1 MRTGPYPLARP
12 AIRPGTYQARRH
24 AAALRGGAGGG
35 GRVGRRPGPAARG
48 PPGMGGDRGRPRAAA
63 RPPGAGG
70 GGRPGRGGAIADTV
84 AVAAGGGR
92 LGGNRGPDPRFRAG
106 HAGHRMTAGGDLP
119 ERVLVV
125 RCPGWPDAGWEPGQA
140 GDGAAPGGEAVR
152 DTGPEAP
159 EFVQVVSV
167 VEGFCPRVEVLH
179 PGACAIGVRGPARYF
194 GGEGALAAKIIDAV
208 AGGGVACRV
217 GIADGLFAARLA
229 AEHSPPA
236 WDARPVPTASP
247 AHPGA
252 ATLVPPG
259 RARAFLAPLPVGV
272 LDGPGAADL
281 AGLLPRL
288 GIGTLGEFASLPTA
302 DVANRFGVAGVIAHR
317 LARGL
322 DPRPLAPRPP
332 AADLSVSAEFDPPA
346 RQAEPVVFAAKA
358 LAERMHN
365 GLAARGL
372 ACVRVQVQAVW
383 EDGRQITR
391 LWRHD
396 GLLSALA
403 VAERVRWQ
411 LTAWQ
416 PGPAPPVSP
425 LPAPPAAGQP
435 TAVPPRRTAERTA
448 DSYPGGIALLRLNPD
463 QLVRDQ
469 GRQLGLWGDA
479 VVTDRVARAAVRVQ
493 AMLGHDAVTRPV
505 LAGGRSPDEQVTLV
519 PYGGGHDR
527 TLPPGGPGRTGEPWP
542 GRIPPPSPATVYP
555 APQPAR
561 IADDSGAAVAV
572 SGRGVVSAPPARISA
587 DGAPWLAVTAWAG
600 PWPVTERWW
609 HPHAARRRARFQLV
623 TEDGAAWLV
632 AVQEGR
638 WLIEARYD

>member
-1 MRTGPYPLARP
+1 
-12 AIRPGTYQARRH
+12 
-24 AAALRGGAGGG
+24 
-35 GRVGRRPGPAARG
+35 
-48 PPGMGGDRGRPRAAA
+48 
-63 RPPGAGG
+63 
-70 GGRPGRGGAIADTV
+70 
-84 AVAAGGGR
+84 
-92 LGGNRGPDPRFRAG
+92 
-106 HAGHRMTAGGDLP
+106 MTAGGGLP

-125 RCPGWPDAGWEPGQA
+125 WCPGWPEAGQEAGTAGDDAGPG
-140 GDGAAPGGEAVR
+140 GGAAPA
-152 DTGPEAP
+152 TGRRAP
-159 EFVQVVSV
+159 DFGPVVSV
-167 VEGFCPRVEVLH
+167 VEGFCPRVEVLR

-229 AEHSPPA
+229 AEHAPPA

-259 RARAFLAPLPVGV
+259 RARAFLAPFPAGV
-272 LDGPGAADL
+272 LDGPDAADL

-288 GIGTLGEFASLPTA
+288 GIGTLGEFASLPAA

-346 RQAEPVVFAAKA
+346 RQAEPVVFAAKP

-383 EDGRQITR
+383 EDGREITR

-411 LTAWQ
+411 LAAWPPGQ
-416 PGPAPPVSP
+416 PGPAP
-425 LPAPPAAGQP
+425 LPAPSAAGRPAAAQIPAPGE
-435 TAVPPRRTAERTA
+435 AAERAA
-448 DSYPGGIALLRLNPD
+448 DSYPGGIALLRLTPD

-493 AMLGHDAVTRPV
+493 AMLGHGAVTRPV
-505 LAGGRSPDEQVTLV
+505 LAGGRSPGEQVTLV
-519 PYGGGHDR
+519 PYGGRSDR
-527 TLPPGGPGRTGEPWP
+527 MPPGRPGRAGEPGGPDRPGRAGEPWP

-555 APQPAR
+555 SPLPAR
-561 IADDSGAAVAV
+561 IADGSGATVAV
-572 SGRGVVSAPPARISA
+572 SGRGLVSAPPARMSA

-609 HPHAARRRARFQLV
+609 RPRAARRRARFQLV
-623 TEDGAAWLV
+623 TEDGTAWLV
-632 AVQEGR
+632 AVQEGS

>member
-1 MRTGPYPLARP
+1 
-12 AIRPGTYQARRH
+12 
-24 AAALRGGAGGG
+24 
-35 GRVGRRPGPAARG
+35 
-48 PPGMGGDRGRPRAAA
+48 
-63 RPPGAGG
+63 
-70 GGRPGRGGAIADTV
+70 
-84 AVAAGGGR
+84 
-92 LGGNRGPDPRFRAG
+92 
-106 HAGHRMTAGGDLP
+106 
-119 ERVLVV
+119 
-125 RCPGWPDAGWEPGQA
+125 
-140 GDGAAPGGEAVR
+140 
-152 DTGPEAP
+152 
-159 EFVQVVSV
+159 
-167 VEGFCPRVEVLH
+167 VEVLR

-208 AGGGVACRV
+208 AGGGGACRV

-229 AEHSPPA
+229 AEHARPA
-236 WDARPVPTASP
+236 RHDQDTRPARHGQDARPAPTVAPVSP
-247 AHPGA
+247 AHSGA
-252 ATLVPPG
+252 AALVAPG
-259 RARAFLAPLPVGV
+259 RARAFLAPFPVSV

-281 AGLLPRL
+281 AALLPRL
-288 GIGTLGEFASLPTA
+288 GIGTLGEFASLPAA
-302 DVANRFGVAGVIAHR
+302 DVVNRFGVPGVIAHR
-317 LARGL
+317 LAHGL

-332 AADLSVSAEFDPPA
+332 SADLSVSAEFDPPA
-346 RQAEPVVFAAKA
+346 RLAEPVVFAAKA
-358 LAERMHN
+358 LAERMHD
-365 GLAARGL
+365 GLAAGGL

-411 LTAWQ
+411 L
-416 PGPAPPVSP
+416 
-425 LPAPPAAGQP
+425 AAGQ
-435 TAVPPRRTAERTA
+435 TAQSRPSPVPAPSVADEPSAVQIPAPRGAAERTA
-448 DSYPGGIALLRLNPD
+448 DGYPGGIALLRLTPD

-519 PYGGGHDR
+519 PYGGGGGR
-527 TLPPGGPGRTGEPWP
+527 LLPPARPGRADEPGGPDGPGRAGEPWP

-555 APQPAR
+555 SPLPAR
-561 IADDSGAAVAV
+561 IADGSGATVAV
-572 SGRGVVSAPPARISA
+572 SGRGLVSAPPARMSA

-609 HPHAARRRARFQLV
+609 HPGATRRRARFQLV

-632 AVQEGR
+632 AVQEGS

>member
-1 MRTGPYPLARP
+1 
-12 AIRPGTYQARRH
+12 
-24 AAALRGGAGGG
+24 
-35 GRVGRRPGPAARG
+35 
-48 PPGMGGDRGRPRAAA
+48 
-63 RPPGAGG
+63 
-70 GGRPGRGGAIADTV
+70 
-84 AVAAGGGR
+84 
-92 LGGNRGPDPRFRAG
+92 
-106 HAGHRMTAGGDLP
+106 MTAGEGPP
-119 ERVLVV
+119 ERVLAVW
-125 RCPGWPDAGWEPGQA
+125 CPGWPGAGQQA
-140 GDGAAPGGEAVR
+140 HR
-152 DTGPEAP
+152 AP
-159 EFVQVVSV
+159 EFGQVVSV
-167 VEGFCPRVEVLH
+167 VEGFCPRVEVLR

-194 GGEGALAAKIIDAV
+194 GGEGALTAKIIDAV
-208 AGGGVACRV
+208 AGVGIACRV
-217 GIADGLFAARLA
+217 GIADGLFAACLA
-229 AEHSPPA
+229 AEHPSPAAP
-236 WDARPVPTASP
+236 PVFP

-252 ATLVPPG
+252 ATLVAPG
-259 RARAFLAPLPVGV
+259 RARAFLAPFPVSV
-272 LDGPGAADL
+272 LDSPGDADL

-288 GIGTLGEFASLPTA
+288 GIRTLGEFASLPAA
-302 DVANRFGVAGVIAHR
+302 DVANRFGAPGVIAHR

-332 AADLSVSAEFDPPA
+332 PADLSVSVEFDPPA
-346 RQAEPVVFAAKA
+346 RQDEPVVFAAKA
-358 LAERMHN
+358 LAERMHD
-365 GLAARGL
+365 GLAAGGL

-383 EDGRQITR
+383 EDGREITR

-411 LTAWQ
+411 LAA
-416 PGPAPPVSP
+416 G
-425 LPAPPAAGQP
+425 PPAQP
-435 TAVPPRRTAERTA
+435 RPSPVPARAA
-448 DSYPGGIALLRLNPD
+448 DGCPGGITLLRLAPD

-527 TLPPGGPGRTGEPWP
+527 TPPGRAGEPWP

-555 APQPAR
+555 APLPAR
-561 IADDSGAAVAV
+561 IADASGVTVAV
-572 SGRGVVSAPPARISA
+572 SGRGVVSAPPARMSA
-587 DGAPWLAVTAWAG
+587 DGAPWLTVTAWAG

-609 HPHAARRRARFQLV
+609 QPHAARRRARFQLV

-632 AVQEGR
+632 AVQEGS

>member
-1 MRTGPYPLARP
+1 
-12 AIRPGTYQARRH
+12 
-24 AAALRGGAGGG
+24 
-35 GRVGRRPGPAARG
+35 
-48 PPGMGGDRGRPRAAA
+48 
-63 RPPGAGG
+63 
-70 GGRPGRGGAIADTV
+70 
-84 AVAAGGGR
+84 
-92 LGGNRGPDPRFRAG
+92 
-106 HAGHRMTAGGDLP
+106 MTAGGGWP

-125 RCPGWPDAGWEPGQA
+125 WCPGWPEAGQETGTAGDDAGP
-140 GDGAAPGGEAVR
+140 DGRAAPGAGKR
-152 DTGPEAP
+152 AP
-159 EFVQVVSV
+159 EFGPVVSV
-167 VEGFCPRVEVLH
+167 VEEFCPRVEVLR

-229 AEHSPPA
+229 AEHAPPA
-236 WDARPVPTASP
+236 WRDRDARPAPAASP
-247 AHPGA
+247 VHPGA
-252 ATLVPPG
+252 ATLVAPG
-259 RARAFLAPLPVGV
+259 RARAFLAPFPVSV
-272 LDGPGAADL
+272 LDGPDAEDL

-288 GIGTLGEFASLPTA
+288 GIGTLGKFASLPAA

-332 AADLSVSAEFDPPA
+332 AADLSVSAGFDPPA

-411 LTAWQ
+411 LAAWRPGQ
-416 PGPAPPVSP
+416 PGPSP
-425 LPAPPAAGQP
+425 LPAPPAAGQRP
-435 TAVPPRRTAERTA
+435 AAQIPAPRKAAEQAA
-448 DSYPGGIALLRLNPD
+448 DGYPGGIALLRLTPD

-519 PYGGGHDR
+519 PYGDGGDR
-527 TLPPGGPGRTGEPWP
+527 MLAPGGLGRAGGPGGPDGSGRSGRAGEPWP

-555 APQPAR
+555 SPLPAR
-561 IADDSGAAVAV
+561 IADGSGATVAV
-572 SGRGVVSAPPARISA
+572 SGRGVISAPPARMSA

-623 TEDGAAWLV
+623 TEDGTAWLV
-632 AVQEGR
+632 AVQEGG

>member
-1 MRTGPYPLARP
+1 
-12 AIRPGTYQARRH
+12 
-24 AAALRGGAGGG
+24 
-35 GRVGRRPGPAARG
+35 
-48 PPGMGGDRGRPRAAA
+48 
-63 RPPGAGG
+63 
-70 GGRPGRGGAIADTV
+70 
-84 AVAAGGGR
+84 
-92 LGGNRGPDPRFRAG
+92 
-106 HAGHRMTAGGDLP
+106 MTAGGELP

-125 RCPGWPDAGWEPGQA
+125 WCPGWPEAGQETGAAGDDAGPG
-140 GDGAAPGGEAVR
+140 GGAAPGAGQRAHR
-152 DTGPEAP
+152 AP
-159 EFVQVVSV
+159 DFGQVVSV
-167 VEGFCPRVEVLH
+167 VEEFCPRVEVLR

-208 AGGGVACRV
+208 AGGGGACRV

-229 AEHSPPA
+229 AEH
-236 WDARPVPTASP
+236 ARPARHGQDTRPARHGQDTRPARHGRDTRPAPTVAPVSP
-247 AHPGA
+247 AHSGA
-252 ATLVPPG
+252 AALVAPG
-259 RARAFLAPLPVGV
+259 RARAFLAPFPVSV

-281 AGLLPRL
+281 AALLPRL
-288 GIGTLGEFASLPTA
+288 GIGTLGEFASLPAA
-302 DVANRFGVAGVIAHR
+302 DVVNRFGVPGVIAHR
-317 LARGL
+317 LAHGL

-332 AADLSVSAEFDPPA
+332 SADLSVSAEFDPPA
-346 RQAEPVVFAAKA
+346 RLAEPVVFAAKA
-358 LAERMHN
+358 LAERMHD
-365 GLAARGL
+365 GLAAGGL

-411 LTAWQ
+411 LAAGQTAQ
-416 PGPAPPVSP
+416 SRPSPVPAPPVADEPSAVQI
-425 LPAPPAAGQP
+425 PAPRGA
-435 TAVPPRRTAERTA
+435 AERTA
-448 DSYPGGIALLRLNPD
+448 DGYPGGIALLRLTPD

-519 PYGGGHDR
+519 PYGGGGGR
-527 TLPPGGPGRTGEPWP
+527 LLPPARPGRADEPGGPDGPGRAGEPWP

-555 APQPAR
+555 SPLPAR
-561 IADDSGAAVAV
+561 IADGSGATVAV
-572 SGRGVVSAPPARISA
+572 SGRGLVSAPPARMSA

-609 HPHAARRRARFQLV
+609 HPPAARRRARFQLV

-632 AVQEGR
+632 AVQEGS